1 MSIQFDEN
9 DWFGKIVSMYSTSRI
24 VRDSIK
30 YLNIT
35 CSYNIAKLSRIT
47 REINKH
53 RIILPPGN
61 INDSFMLNFEKVYS
75 EFCEREKLRFIFKFF
90 HPECRYVIEEC
101 FIDEKPLTNMDQAII
116 IELLIEQRLLIEDTS
131 KLWNNTIKSFGGPE
145 ICSTLQDIIDME
157 MPLKELSRFI
167 EEADMLQEAM

>member
-9 DWFGKIVSMYSTSRI
+9 DWFGEILNMYSMSRI

-47 REINKH
+47 REINQH

-61 INDSFMLNFEKVYS
+61 IDESFTVNFEKVYAQLY
-75 EFCEREKLRFIFKFF
+75 ERGKISLIFKFL
-90 HPECRYVIEEC
+90 HPECKYVMEEC
-101 FIDEKPLTNMDQAII
+101 FIDEKPLINMDQAII
-116 IELLIEQRLLIEDTS
+116 IELLIEQKLLINDTS
-131 KLWNNTIKSFGGPE
+131 RLWNNTVKPFGGPE
-145 ICSTLQDIIDME
+145 ICPTLQSIMDME
-157 MPLKELSRFI
+157 MPLKELSKGI
-167 EEADMLQEAM
+167 EEADILQEAM